1 MKIKPVP
8 IIAVI
13 VVLFIFWLWNGQ
25 HKKTSKKVITQE
37 IQVERGD
44 IDVFITTTG
53 TVQPQ
58 NRLEMKPPING
69 RVEDILVH
77 EGDHVQK
84 AQIVAW
90 MSSTERAALLDA
102 ARTKDD
108 ETLKYWEE
116 AYKPTPLIAPID
128 GDVIVRSVEPGQTVT
143 SVDPIVVLSDRLIVK
158 AQVDETDIGRVQLKQ
173 EAFLSLDA
181 YPNEKIRAT
190 VDHISYESKLINNVT
205 IYEVDILPE
214 QIPSTFRSGMSANV
228 SIIEQSKKDV
238 LMIPSEAVKTTK
250 HGAQVLVK
258 ENKRSKPEL
267 RAIQT
272 GISNDSNVEVV
283 SGLGEE
289 ETVVIEKI
297 RNAVPRKNA
306 SGSNPFMPSMG
317 GGRQQRNR

>member
-1 MKIKPVP
+1 MKTKIGP
-8 IIAVI
+8 IVAVI
-13 VVLFIFWLWNGQ
+13 VVLFVFWLWNGQ
-25 HKKTSKKVITQE
+25 HKKSVKKVTTQE
-37 IQVERGD
+37 VKVERGD

-84 AQIVAW
+84 GQIVAW
-90 MSSTERAALLDA
+90 MSSIERAALLDA
-102 ARTKDD
+102 ARTKDAA
-108 ETLKYWEE
+108 TLQYWEE

-143 SVDPIVVLSDRLIVK
+143 SADPIVVLSDRLIVK
-158 AQVDETDIGRVQLKQ
+158 AQVDETDIGRIQIKQ
-173 EAFLSLDA
+173 KASLSLDA
-181 YPNEKIRAT
+181 YPKEEIGAA
-190 VDHISYESKLINNVT
+190 VDHISYESKLVNNVT

-214 QIPSTFRSGMSANV
+214 QIPATFRSGMSANV
-228 SIIEQSKKDV
+228 NIIEQSKKNV
-238 LMIPSEAVKTTK
+238 LMIPLEAVKTTK
-250 HGAQVLVK
+250 HGAEVLVK

-272 GISNDSNVEVV
+272 GLSNDSNIEVV

-289 ETVVIEKI
+289 ESIVIEKI
-297 RNAVPRKNA
+297 RNALPRKNA
-306 SGSNPFMPSMG
+306 SGNNPFMPSMG
-317 GGRQQRNR
+317 GGNRQRNR